1 MKKIVVAGATGYLGK
16 YIVKELQFRG
26 YDFSAIGR
34 NVIRLLDMGLAASQI
49 TKAEV
54 TQPESLEGTMQGAD
68 VVISTVGITR
78 QKDGLTY
85 MDVDYQANMNLLH
98 EAKVAGVK
106 QFIYVSAINGDKM
119 RHLKIM
125 EAKEQFVDAL
135 KIWDFDYT
143 VIRPNGFFS
152 DMKDFLE
159 MAKRGRV
166 YLFGN
171 GEYKLNPIDGADL
184 AQVVVDSIGSDQ
196 REIEVG
202 GPDILTQNE
211 IGQLALQAWKRPVK
225 ISHIPDWVRKLLI
238 RSLRVLTS
246 SKTYGPYEFFLTMM
260 AQDNVAPRYGVHR
273 LESFFER
280 EVDQLR

>member
-54 TQPESLEGTMQGAD
+54 TQPESLEGAMQGAD

-135 KIWDFDYT
+135 KIWGFDYT

>member
-54 TQPESLEGTMQGAD
+54 TQPESLEGAMQGAD
-68 VVISTVGITR
+68 VVISTVGIIR

-246 SKTYGPYEFFLTMM
+246 SRTYGPYEFFLTMM